1 MTQKPAEEWWVC
13 QWLKYYQVLINT
25 KEIHN
30 PELMYQQQKQTKNSE
45 SQLKPASVL
54 LKLMQ
59 IAFFFNQKK
68 KLHGWYSEFSAE
80 VGCIF

>member
-13 QWLKYYQVLINT
+13 QSLKYYQVLINT

-30 PELMYQQQKQTKNSE
+30 PELMYQQKKQTKNSE
-45 SQLKPASVL
+45 SQLKPGSIL

-59 IAFFFNQKK
+59 KLNQKK
-68 KLHGWYSEFSAE
+68 KIYMADIQSLEQK
-80 VGCIF
+80 